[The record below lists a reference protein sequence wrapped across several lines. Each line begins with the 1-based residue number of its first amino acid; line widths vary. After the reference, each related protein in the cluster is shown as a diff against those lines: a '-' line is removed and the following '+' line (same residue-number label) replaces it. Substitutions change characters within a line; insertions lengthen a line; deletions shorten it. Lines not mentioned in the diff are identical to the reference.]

1 MNDASLSN
9 RPWIAI
15 ASYDPRFF
23 RICENYLTCLGSH
36 ALQYETYRSG
46 EELLARLEQGFP
58 YQALLLDNALADM
71 DTMMFCRRLQ
81 ELHPSC
87 RPWLL
92 LVLTWDAQELDS
104 LFQSDD
110 SVRAWTP
117 RLSSLNSLLL
127 DLQSL
132 LNRSPQP
139 DPDPLGRLLANWGA
153 PLQMVGVGY
162 LKESVSLA
170 LQYDSHFA
178 IRKDILQ
185 EVGDRHTLTDF
196 AVDSGIRR
204 LIDALDNQN
213 APAWQDFRRRH
224 NLPAKLTTGKFIY
237 AIRDELTKPLPV
249 LNAIPEGE
257 PLPHERETQ
266 PAAVL

>member
-1 MNDASLSN
+1 MPVTTRAFSASAKIIS
-9 RPWIAI
+9 PAWAV
-15 ASYDPRFF
+15 
-23 RICENYLTCLGSH
+23 T
-36 ALQYETYRSG
+36 RSSTRRTG
-46 EELLARLEQGFP
+46 PARNCCAAGAGFP
-58 YQALLLDNALADM
+58 LSGTFAGQRPGRYGYSDVLPPPAGAASQLPALAFAGAD
-71 DTMMFCRRLQ
+71 
-81 ELHPSC
+81 
-87 RPWLL
+87 
-92 LVLTWDAQELDS
+92 WDAQELDS

-110 SVRAWTP
+110 GIRAWTP

>member
-1 MNDASLSN
+1 MNDASLSS
-9 RPWIAI
+9 RSWIAI

-23 RICENYLTCLGSH
+23 RICENYLACLDSH
-36 ALQYETYRSG
+36 VLQYETYQSG

-58 YQALLLDNALADM
+58 YQALLLDNALSDM
-71 DTMMFCRRLQ
+71 DTLTFCRRLQ
-81 ELHPSC
+81 ELHPSR

-92 LVLTWDAQELDS
+92 LVLTCDARELDS
-104 LFQSDD
+104 LFQAD
-110 SVRAWTP
+110 SGVQPWAP

-132 LNRSPQP
+132 LGHNTQ
-139 DPDPLGRLLANWGA
+139 DPLDRLLASWAA

-185 EVGDRHTLTDF
+185 EVGDRHTLTDY

-204 LIDALDNQN
+204 LIDAIDKQN
-213 APAWQDFRRRH
+213 APAWQNFRRRH
-224 NLPAKLTTGKFIY
+224 NLPYHAKLTTGKFIY
-237 AIRDELTKPLPV
+237 AIRDELTAPYPDP
-249 LNAIPEGE
+249 NATPEGE

-266 PAAVL
+266 PASVI